1 MKTALLTVLVVIVF
15 AGLFILSLCPWRPL
29 SQWRVTA
36 GKPTPAPP
44 REGETPSFCR
54 RRENDPEALSRAP
67 ETPPPLA
74 GLPPL
79 LFALASVETGGD
91 ATAIGPGGERSAWQF
106 TPETWARH
114 STLPFLFASS
124 DPVQARHVAELHLAY
139 LTAELYRR
147 HLPATEELLAAAW
160 RYGPAS
166 ARICAGTDYAE
177 RVARLTRAVT
187 PPVVSSH
194 P

>member
-1 MKTALLTVLVVIVF
+1 MKTALVTVLVVLVF
-15 AGLFILSLCPWRPL
+15 AGLFIVSLCPWKTAAKR
-29 SQWRVTA
+29 WRCA
-36 GKPTPAPP
+36 GAEPAPAPP
-44 REGETPSFCR
+44 REW
-54 RRENDPEALSRAP
+54 

-79 LFALASVETGGD
+79 LFALASVESGGD

-114 STLPFLFASS
+114 SRLPFLFASS
-124 DPVQARHVAELHLAY
+124 DPVAARHVAELHLAY
-139 LTAELYRR
+139 LTAELHRR
-147 HLPATEELLAAAW
+147 HLAPSDEHLAAAW

-166 ARICAGTDYAE
+166 ARIRAGTDYAV
-177 RVARLTRAVT
+177 RVARLTRALT
-187 PPVVSSH
+187 PPVISPH

>member
-1 MKTALLTVLVVIVF
+1 MKTALVTILVVIVF

-36 GKPTPAPP
+36 GKPAPAPP
-44 REGETPSFCR
+44 REG
-54 RRENDPEALSRAP
+54 A
-67 ETPPPLA
+67 TPPPLA

-91 ATAIGPGGERSAWQF
+91 ATAIGSGGERSAWQF

-147 HLPATEELLAAAW
+147 YLPATDEHLAAAW

-177 RVARLTRAVT
+177 RVARLTCALT
-187 PPVVSSH
+187 PPVIFPH

>member
-1 MKTALLTVLVVIVF
+1 MKTALVTVLVVLVF
-15 AGLFILSLCPWRPL
+15 AGLFILSLCPWRPP
-29 SQWRVTA
+29 SQWRATA
-36 GKPTPAPP
+36 GKPAPAPP
-44 REGETPSFCR
+44 RERETP
-54 RRENDPEALSRAP
+54 L
-67 ETPPPLA
+67 LA

-91 ATAIGPGGERSAWQF
+91 ATAIGSGGERSAWQF

-114 STLPFLFASS
+114 SALPFLFASS

-147 HLPATEELLAAAW
+147 HLPATDEYLAAAW

-166 ARICAGTDYAE
+166 ARICAGTDYAV
-177 RVARLTRAVT
+177 RVARLTHAVT
-187 PPVVSSH
+187 PPVISPH

>member
-1 MKTALLTVLVVIVF
+1 MKTALVTALVVIVF
-15 AGLFILSLCPWRPL
+15 AGLFIVSLCPWKTPKR
-29 SQWRVTA
+29 WRCGGGA
-36 GKPTPAPP
+36 PAPAPP
-44 REGETPSFCR
+44 RESET
-54 RRENDPEALSRAP
+54 
-67 ETPPPLA
+67 PPLA

-91 ATAIGPGGERSAWQF
+91 STAIGPGGERSAWQF

-114 STLPFLFASS
+114 SRLPFLFASS

-139 LTAELYRR
+139 LTNELYRR
-147 HLPATEELLAAAW
+147 YLPATDEHLAAAW

-177 RVARLTRAVT
+177 RVARLTCALT
-187 PPVVSSH
+187 PQVISPQIQRE
-194 P
+194 

>member
-1 MKTALLTVLVVIVF
+1 MKTALVTVLVVLVF
-15 AGLFILSLCPWRPL
+15 AGLFIVSLCPWKTAAKR
-29 SQWRVTA
+29 WRCA
-36 GKPTPAPP
+36 GAEPAPAPP

-54 RRENDPEALSRAP
+54 RRENDPEA
-67 ETPPPLA
+67 PLA

-91 ATAIGPGGERSAWQF
+91 ATAIGSGGERSAWQF

-114 STLPFLFASS
+114 SRLPFLFASS
-124 DPVQARHVAELHLAY
+124 DPVAARQVAELHLAY
-139 LTAELYRR
+139 LTAELHRR
-147 HLPATEELLAAAW
+147 HLAPSDEYLAAAW

-166 ARICAGTDYAE
+166 ARICAGTDYAV

-187 PPVVSSH
+187 PPVISPH

>member
-1 MKTALLTVLVVIVF
+1 MKTALVTVLVVIVF
-15 AGLFILSLCPWRPL
+15 AGLFILSLCPWRPAAKR
-29 SQWRVTA
+29 WRCA
-36 GKPTPAPP
+36 SAEPTPAPP
-44 REGETPSFCR
+44 REGET
-54 RRENDPEALSRAP
+54 
-67 ETPPPLA
+67 PPLA

-91 ATAIGPGGERSAWQF
+91 ATAIGSGGERSAWQF

>member
-1 MKTALLTVLVVIVF
+1 MKTALVTVLVVIVF

-36 GKPTPAPP
+36 GKPAPAPP
-44 REGETPSFCR
+44 REGP
-54 RRENDPEALSRAP
+54 
-67 ETPPPLA
+67 TPPPLA

-91 ATAIGPGGERSAWQF
+91 ATAIGSGGERSAWQF

-114 STLPFLFASS
+114 SRLPFLFASS